1 MIPFFASRA
10 SPFTAWDWNYTTL
23 PMKELNNRSIIYPRG
38 HILGG
43 SSSVSESF
51 FESNNDHDHH
61 NLILSDYMI
70 YNRGSYQDWDR
81 YASISGDEGWS
92 WDSVQQY
99 FRKACHL
106 NYMILLKL
114 TVIGNRMKSGLNL
127 LIIIILP
134 ANSILQFT
142 VPLES
147 TESASLASL
156 KLLLTQGSFKP
167 PKAIQMS
174 SHSTWI

>member
-1 MIPFFASRA
+1 MVPFFASRVT
-10 SPFTAWDWNYTTL
+10 PFTAWDWNYTTL
-23 PMKELNNRSIIYPRG
+23 PMRELNDRSIIYPRG

-43 SSSVSESF
+43 SSSVSELF
-51 FESNNDHDHH
+51 FESNNDPDHH
-61 NLILSDYMI
+61 NFILSDYMV
-70 YNRGSYQDWDR
+70 YNRGSSQDWDR

-92 WDSVQQY
+92 WNSVQQY

-106 NYMILLKL
+106 NYMILLRL

-127 LIIIILP
+127 LITIILP
-134 ANSILQFT
+134 VNSILPFT

-156 KLLLTQGSFKP
+156 KLLSTLGSFKP
-167 PKAIQMS
+167 PKAIRMS
-174 SHSTWI
+174 SRST